1 MSSYIIKGGNK
12 IEGEITPI
20 ANKNSVLPIICASV
34 LIDEPVTLTNVPR
47 SLSVR
52 RLLKIFR
59 QLGGKVTYKKDGS
72 VVLNGASIKSFEV
85 ANEVAK
91 LERASIMFLGPLLA
105 RFGRSKISD
114 AGGCKLGAR
123 PVDTLINGLVDLG
136 AEIRGNDIYNLTLRR
151 EKKDRK
157 IWLQE
162 ASVTGTENLII
173 AAVLL
178 PGVTEIYNAAS
189 EPHVQDLC
197 NFLVSAGAKIKGI
210 CTNRL
215 MIECVDSLNSVEWKI
230 ISDHIDIGG
239 LIITSAITGGRLV
252 INDAIP
258 EHMYPILKSLEKF
271 NLKTE
276 VKGNKIIVPARQKLE
291 CKPTLKGN
299 IDSIK
304 ASPWPN
310 GVPADLLPQFVVLAI
325 MSEGSMFLMNP
336 MYENQLTFAEQLQKM
351 GGRVAI
357 MSPHKVMTFGT
368 SKLKGTFVTAPSI
381 IQCAHAL
388 TMAGMTASGVTRINN
403 IDSIERRFPNYVERM
418 RSLGASIEEVHD

>member
-20 ANKNSVLPIICASV
+20 ANKNSILPIICASV
-34 LIDEPVTLTNVPR
+34 LINKPVTLTNVPK

-52 RLLKIFR
+52 RLLKIFK
-59 QLGGKVTYKKDGS
+59 QLGGKVSYKKDGS
-72 VVLNGASIKSFEV
+72 VILNGESINKYEV

-105 RFGRSKISD
+105 RFGRAKISD

-136 AEIRGNDIYNLTLRR
+136 AKVKGKDIYNLTL
-151 EKKDRK
+151 KKSKKNRK

-173 AAVLL
+173 ASVLL
-178 PGVTEIYNAAS
+178 PGTTEIYNAAS

-197 NFLVSAGAKIKGI
+197 NFLVSAGAKITGI
-210 CTNRL
+210 GTNRIF
-215 MIECVDSLNSVEWKI
+215 IEGVDSLNSVEWKI

-239 LIITSAITGGRLV
+239 LIVTSAITGGRLV
-252 INDAIP
+252 INNAIP
-258 EHMYPILKSLEKF
+258 EHMYPILRAFEKF

-276 VKGNKIIVPARQKLE
+276 VKGDKIIVPAHQKLE
-291 CKPTLKGN
+291 CKSTLKGN

-304 ASPWPN
+304 AFPWPN

-325 MSEGSMFLMNP
+325 LSEGSMFLMNP

-351 GGRVAI
+351 GGKVAL
-357 MSPHKVMTFGT
+357 MSPHKVMTFGP
-368 SKLKGTFVTAPSI
+368 SKLKGTYVNAPSI

-388 TMAGMTASGVTRINN
+388 TMAGMAASGVTRINN

-418 RSLGASIEEVHD
+418 RRLGASIEEVRD